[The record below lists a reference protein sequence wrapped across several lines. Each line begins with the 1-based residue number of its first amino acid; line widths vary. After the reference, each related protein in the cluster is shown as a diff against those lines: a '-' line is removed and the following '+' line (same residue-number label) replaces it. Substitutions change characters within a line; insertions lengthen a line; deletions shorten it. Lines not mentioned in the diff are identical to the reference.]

1 MRTCRR
7 CHIRKVLPALGTVLG
22 ALAIAGCEKGAYIAH
37 ILGAQL
43 ALQGEVVPIAEALA
57 SGQLTEEQAAKLE
70 LVVEARQ
77 FAIDIIGL
85 AAGDSYTTF
94 YDTRGD
100 PLAFNLSASRKDALE
115 PFVWQFPFVGAMP
128 YIGFFDFEYA
138 RSVQQGL
145 VDLGYDTVLYEVDAY
160 STLGIF
166 ADPVRSPML
175 ERDEVSL
182 VDTIF
187 HELLHNTIWR
197 PNDTE
202 FNESLATFV
211 GRAGALQFIRSKYGH
226 GSEQLT
232 EAETH
237 YADLERVHGFLLDL
251 FTRLAA
257 YYAQSLSSEEKIVGR
272 EAVYQAGRE
281 RFAGEVLPQLIDA
294 ERYAPLADLPTN
306 NAWML
311 GNRRYN
317 LDLDLFGAVFAAT
330 GESWPASLEVFRLAV
345 GQEEPK
351 AFLRQWLLER
361 GVTPPAKPKNA
372 RLRYQTEAI
381 DAYPILTVP
390 ASVQR
395 LGDERLF
402 PCCPA
407 VFVKVDESCRAK
419 KLQTAP
425 IGEPGVP
432 AHILP

>member
-1 MRTCRR
+1 
-7 CHIRKVLPALGTVLG
+7 
-22 ALAIAGCEKGAYIAH
+22 
-37 ILGAQL
+37 
-43 ALQGEVVPIAEALA
+43 
-57 SGQLTEEQAAKLE
+57 
-70 LVVEARQ
+70 
-77 FAIDIIGL
+77 
-85 AAGDSYTTF
+85 
-94 YDTRGD
+94 
-100 PLAFNLSASRKDALE
+100 
-115 PFVWQFPFVGAMP
+115 
-128 YIGFFDFEYA
+128 
-138 RSVQQGL
+138 
-145 VDLGYDTVLYEVDAY
+145 VDAY

-175 ERDEVSL
+175 KRDEVSL
-182 VDTIF
+182 ADTIF

-211 GRAGALQFIRSKYGH
+211 GRAGALQFIRSKYGD
-226 GSEQLT
+226 GSEQLA

-251 FTRLAA
+251 FARLAA
-257 YYAQSLSSEEKIVGR
+257 YYSQPLSSEEKIVGR

-330 GESWPASLEVFRLAV
+330 GESWAASLDVFRLAV

-351 AFLRQWLLER
+351 AFLGQWLLER
-361 GVTPPAKPKNA
+361 GVAPPAKPRNA
-372 RLRYQTEAI
+372 RLLWQTEAI
-381 DAYPILTVP
+381 DAYPILTVRG
-390 ASVQR
+390 SVQR
-395 LGDERLF
+395 LGNEQLF

-407 VFVKVDESCRAK
+407 VYVKVDDSCRAK

-425 IGEPGVP
+425 ISEPDVP
-432 AHILP
+432 AHTLP

>member
-1 MRTCRR
+1 MRTYPR
-7 CHIRKVLPALGTVLG
+7 CHIRKTLTALCAVVG
-22 ALAIAGCEKGAYIAH
+22 ALATTGCEKGAYIGH
-37 ILGAQL
+37 ILWGQL
-43 ALQGEVVPIAEALA
+43 ALQGKVVPIAEALA
-57 SGQLTEEQAAKLE
+57 SGQLTAEQAAKLE
-70 LVVEARQ
+70 LVVEVRQ
-77 FAIDIIGL
+77 FAIDMIGL

-94 YDTRGD
+94 YDTSGN

-115 PFVWQFPFVGAMP
+115 PFVWQFPIVGTMP

-145 VDLGYDTVLYEVDAY
+145 VDLGYDTVMYEVDAY

-182 VDTIF
+182 ADTIL

-211 GRAGALQFIRSKYGH
+211 GRTGALQFIRSKYGD
-226 GSEQLT
+226 GSELLA
-232 EAETH
+232 EAEMH
-237 YADLERVHGFLLDL
+237 YADLELVHEFLLDL
-251 FTRLAA
+251 FARLAG
-257 YYAQSLSSEEKIVGR
+257 YFAQPLSNDEKIMGR

-281 RFAGEVLPQLIDA
+281 RFTGEVLPQLIDA
-294 ERYAPLADLPTN
+294 DRYAPLADLPTN

-317 LDLDLFGAVFAAT
+317 LDLDLFEAVFAAA
-330 GESWPASLEVFRLAV
+330 GESWPQSLDVFRLAA

-351 AFLRQWLLER
+351 AFLRQWLVDR
-361 GVTPPAKPKNA
+361 GITPPAKPRNA
-372 RLRYQTEAI
+372 RLLWSAEGI

-390 ASVQR
+390 GPVRR
-395 LGDERLF
+395 LGDEQLL

-407 VFVKVDESCRAK
+407 IFVRVDDSCRAK
-419 KLQTAP
+419 ELQPAP
-425 IGEPGVP
+425 ISEPGVP
-432 AHILP
+432 AHTSP